1 LNPAP
6 DDDLTTERT
15 IGTATLTLPHLDHPD
30 LALHPLDQL
39 HTQAS
44 HFTHTGGDLRALDLS
59 DARLDTGRVTG
70 LRTARATWDE
80 TRLHTIEFEGCAL
93 GELRWTGGRAAR
105 VVFRDCQLLGAV
117 LADVRLDNV
126 LFENCR
132 LTYATFQ
139 GCKATG
145 PLAFVNC
152 DLTEATFGTCDLTRA
167 AIVNCTANAT
177 EFGPGT
183 YRATD
188 LRGTDLT
195 TARGIP
201 HLTGITIDPTQTL
214 QLAHALTTELA
225 ITHADPLPEP
235 ETP

>member
-6 DDDLTTERT
+6 DDDLATERT
-15 IGTATLTLPHLDHPD
+15 IGAATLTLPHLDHPD
-30 LALHPLDQL
+30 LALRPLGQL
-39 HTQAS
+39 PTQAS
-44 HFTHTGGDLRALDLS
+44 HFTHTGGDLRALDLT
-59 DARLDTGRVTG
+59 DACLDTGRITG
-70 LRTARATWDE
+70 LRTARATWGE
-80 TRLHTIEFEGCAL
+80 PRLHTVEFEGCAL

-117 LADVRLDNV
+117 LANVRLDNV

-139 GCKATG
+139 ACKAAGTV
-145 PLAFVNC
+145 AFLRC
-152 DLTEATFGTCDLTRA
+152 DLTEATFDSCDLTHA
-167 AIVNCTANAT
+167 ALVNCTANAT

-195 TARGIP
+195 TVRGIP

-214 QLAHALTTELA
+214 QLAHALTTELG
-225 ITHADPLPEP
+225 ITHADPLPEA